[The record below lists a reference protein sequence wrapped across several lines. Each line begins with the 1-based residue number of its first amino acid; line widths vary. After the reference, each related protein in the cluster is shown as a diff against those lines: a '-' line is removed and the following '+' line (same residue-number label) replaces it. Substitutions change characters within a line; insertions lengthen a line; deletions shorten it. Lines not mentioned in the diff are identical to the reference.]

1 MQKIIQKNWLN
12 RIELHIDSG
21 KRRCINLMQ
30 SQYKRNRFYKPE
42 VFSIELNKIIIT
54 HCRNF
59 HHMIFPALMYVR
71 ILMYIWLYVINYR
84 SHLFQEAV
92 ASFQSRKLCLC
103 RFFQNN
109 KRYWIRFEST
119 WDKRISR
126 YLMLMRNATF
136 SNHVEYRIKN
146 IVF

>member
-1 MQKIIQKNWLN
+1 
-12 RIELHIDSG
+12 
-21 KRRCINLMQ
+21 MQ

-54 HCRNF
+54 YCRNF

-103 RFFQNN
+103 R
-109 KRYWIRFEST
+109 R
-119 WDKRISR
+119 RISFKTINDIEFASNQHGIKE
-126 YLMLMRNATF
+126 YLDISCWCATQHFPIML
-136 SNHVEYRIKN
+136 SIGLRISYFKLLLHSLN
-146 IVF
+146 